1 MGADEPELLDRATF
15 DDFAGLFEPAELR
28 EVVDE
33 WHDDSGRALAAIEQA
48 RAGGD
53 RARIA
58 DIAHRTAGGGMAI
71 GALALARA
79 CERLRA
85 AASSPGPVGAEPVGE
100 PQVAAVR
107 EALALTYDALIQA
120 ASHSP

>member
-1 MGADEPELLDRATF
+1 MATDQPDLLDRAMF

-28 EVVDE
+28 DVVEE

-58 DIAHRTAGGGMAI
+58 EIAHRTGGGGMAI
-71 GALALARA
+71 GATALARA

-85 AASSPGPVGAEPVGE
+85 AADSPEPVGE
-100 PQVAAVR
+100 PQIAAVR
-107 EALALTYDALIQA
+107 EAVALTYAALVHA
-120 ASHSP
+120 ASDSR